1 MEFTDDALVL
11 RTTNYGEN
19 DRMVTLLSAGHGK
32 MSAAMKGVR
41 KAGAKLNFAAQHFCF
56 AEFTLA
62 ERAGRHT
69 VTGASLYDG
78 FYSLREDMAKYYSGV
93 CVLEACD
100 SLLLEGMPAGRLL
113 VEAVGA
119 LTEIC
124 SENEYAL
131 VRFLCTALTMAGY
144 PLELPERNVKRFD
157 FGSGQFTG
165 DSSSGVP
172 VSESTVET
180 LRFCL
185 NGGGTPSSDGRKRA
199 LRLLRAFFSYETESD
214 LPALGELL
222 GFI

>member
-11 RTTNYGEN
+11 RTTNYGES

-32 MSAAMKGVR
+32 ISAAMKGVR
-41 KAGAKLNFAAQHFCF
+41 KAGAKLNFASQPFCF
-56 AEFTLA
+56 AEYTLA

-78 FYSLREDMAKYYSGV
+78 FYSLREDVAKYYAGA

-119 LTEIC
+119 LNEIC
-124 SENEYAL
+124 SDDEYAL
-131 VRFLCTALTMAGY
+131 VRFLCTALGMAGY
-144 PLELPERNVKRFD
+144 PIELPAGYVKRFD
-157 FGSGQFTG
+157 FGSGQFT
-165 DSSSGVP
+165 DSASGVP

-185 NGGGTPSSDGRKRA
+185 GGEGTPSLDGRKRA
-199 LRLLRAFFSYETESD
+199 LRLLRAFFFYETESD